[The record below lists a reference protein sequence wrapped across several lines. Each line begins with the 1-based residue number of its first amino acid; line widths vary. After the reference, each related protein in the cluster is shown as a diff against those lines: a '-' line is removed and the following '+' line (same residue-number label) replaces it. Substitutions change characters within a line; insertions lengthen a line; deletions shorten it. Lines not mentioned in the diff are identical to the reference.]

1 VGAKDE
7 SPSWHVYIVRCS
19 DRTLY
24 TGVAK
29 DLAARV
35 AAHNAGRGAKYTR
48 SRRPVRIVYREP
60 AADRGQALKREH
72 EIKRMTRAAKRALC
86 AAQPASAAALDAARD
101 SVRARRPALR
111 RRRVASAAAPRAD
124 RVP

>member
-1 VGAKDE
+1 MAESQDE
-7 SPSWHVYIVRCS
+7 APLWHVYIVRCR

-29 DLAARV
+29 DLDARV

-48 SRRPVRIVYREP
+48 SRRPVRIVYRET

-72 EIKRMTRAAKRALC
+72 EIKRMTRAAKSALC
-86 AAQPASAAALDAARD
+86 AAQRASASGASRQRNVARTAGAA
-101 SVRARRPALR
+101 R
-111 RRRVASAAAPRAD
+111 RRRPRAAE
-124 RVP
+124 PL